1 MNKSGFEYQQTD
13 MLLRKYASGDTTND
27 EEKRMREW
35 FASHS
40 ADIPAEWLP
49 YKTLFAYV
57 AAEQEKG
64 AGASCPT
71 DTDLQHHPDDAAAS
85 APEKAPERRHY
96 IIRWLVPATA
106 AASVLL
112 ALGIWL
118 GGRQQSDYRV
128 IVDGKEYADRE
139 MVFREA
145 NNALDLVAENGDAPF
160 SALRMMGAGA
170 EDECEHEE

>member
-1 MNKSGFEYQQTD
+1 M
-13 MLLRKYASGDTTND
+13 
-27 EEKRMREW
+27 
-35 FASHS
+35 
-40 ADIPAEWLP
+40 
-49 YKTLFAYV
+49 
-57 AAEQEKG
+57 
-64 AGASCPT
+64 
-71 DTDLQHHPDDAAAS
+71 
-85 APEKAPERRHY
+85 
-96 IIRWLVPATA
+96 
-106 AASVLL
+106 LL

-145 NNALDLVAENGDAPF
+145 NNALDLVAENGDDPF